1 MDARHLQHPVT
12 PRERSRA
19 QFLMVLVTA
28 AVFGASLLPALAPTP
43 VGVLYTIPILLAP
56 WAGRLRL
63 VRRWAWLCTGLSL
76 LVFAMPWISGTASD
90 VAPQIRSV
98 NACLVLFALWVSAS
112 LSLYRIESEQ
122 EVRRGRRLL
131 AATLSSIGD
140 AVVATNELGIL
151 TFMNGAAEEL
161 TGWTQEE
168 AEGRPVESVLDL
180 SGGDYPTRDSVACE
194 GPLSGRSRPKLLR
207 SRQGEARQIDVLR
220 TPVRNPAEDEGGTHR
235 DRGEVWI
242 LRDVAERVKYE
253 HKIKRLA
260 YRDPMTALPN
270 RTSMWDRLGLEMSHA
285 KRDDTQLGFLF
296 LDLNGFKQVND
307 TLGHQAGDDLLR
319 GVAQRLRE
327 TLRDGDTVARIG
339 GDEFVVLLPG
349 LHGFDDARGVAEKII
364 EALRKPIPLG
374 DTERVSLP
382 SIGIALFPR
391 DATDGDDLMH
401 IADQAMY
408 RAKQAGNGCWFDAA
422 ELGGPGTCE
431 ARAGESAHAPK
442 VDTSPS
448 GARGAADLQSKGA
461 STEPEGLFPHAS
473 DREPTLPFPKD

>member
-1 MDARHLQHPVT
+1 MSARSFQHPVT
-12 PRERSRA
+12 PRERNRA

-63 VRRWAWLCTGLSL
+63 VRRWAWLCTVLSL
-76 LVFAMPWISGTASD
+76 VVFAMPWIGGATSE
-90 VAPQIRSV
+90 VAPQIRWV

-112 LSLYRIESEQ
+112 LSLFRIESEQ

-161 TGWTQEE
+161 TGWTQAE

-180 SGGDYPTRDSVACE
+180 SGGDYPSRDSVACE

-207 SRQGEARQIDVLR
+207 SRNGEARQIDVLR
-220 TPVRNPAEDEGGTHR
+220 TPVRDPKDDELGNHQ

-253 HKIKRLA
+253 HTIKRLA

-285 KRDDTQLGFLF
+285 KRGETQLGFLF

-349 LHGFDDARGVAEKII
+349 LHGFEDARRVAEKLI
-364 EALRKPIPLG
+364 EALRTPIQLG
-374 DTERVSLP
+374 EAERVSLP
-382 SIGIALFPR
+382 SIGIALYPR

-408 RAKQAGNGCWFDAA
+408 RAKQTGNGTWFDAS
-422 ELGGPGTCE
+422 ELGQDSEADGGTPE
-431 ARAGESAHAPK
+431 DHERPEEPSEQASPDSALP
-442 VDTSPS
+442 D
-448 GARGAADLQSKGA
+448 RGL
-461 STEPEGLFPHAS
+461 
-473 DREPTLPFPKD
+473 REPTLPFPQD